1 MESKRGSGDTHLNTY
16 ALLNLQ
22 GRSSPRKCTIT
33 GVAYPLGI
41 QAWVGIEP
49 RGDPFQHRKRI
60 IIEGVAII
68 ILYWKRHDSVI
79 KDKIYRILIVRK
91 SSAPR
96 SFRHSRSCFFN
107 LITTPGLKV
116 NQKDSGIKVRLTS
129 MSKGLHAFRRYSWLR
144 TCTNY
149 AAALI
154 QRSCP
159 RAP

>member
-1 MESKRGSGDTHLNTY
+1 MRV
-16 ALLNLQ
+16 AQ
-22 GRSSPRKCTIT
+22 SPRTVLAKEMHDN

-91 SSAPR
+91 KLGSPL
-96 SFRHSRSCFFN
+96 FQT
-107 LITTPGLKV
+107 L
-116 NQKDSGIKVRLTS
+116 
-129 MSKGLHAFRRYSWLR
+129 
-144 TCTNY
+144 
-149 AAALI
+149 
-154 QRSCP
+154 
-159 RAP
+159 